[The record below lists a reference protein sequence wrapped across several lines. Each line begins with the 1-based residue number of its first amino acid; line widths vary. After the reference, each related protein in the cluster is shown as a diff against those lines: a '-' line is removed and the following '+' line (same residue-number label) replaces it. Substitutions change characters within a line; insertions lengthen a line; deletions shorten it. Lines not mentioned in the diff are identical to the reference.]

1 MNNAARNLSVVPFD
15 VIADSRDRENWLK
28 ARRTVHTVGASE
40 VACVLGI
47 SPFQSAYMLACVK
60 TGRLP
65 PEDLSDS
72 ERVFW
77 GNQLED
83 AIVAGYSGRTGRVAV
98 PFGLTLRSRVH
109 PWMTATPDAFVSERS
124 SLMDASRMRKILR
137 ELRDAFGASSSACS
151 DLAAEFHD
159 NVINCGWHPLQVKN
173 IGFGSAEH
181 WVEGVPDYYA
191 AQCRAEAIVCGVQ
204 RCTGAAL
211 VAGQRLVWDD
221 VDRTELTDRQI
232 VNLTRSFV
240 HECEAGRL
248 PPVDGSE
255 STTGAIKALYP
266 REDPET
272 FAQLGAEWFD
282 HMGDLE
288 RMKADRKELDG
299 KISTI
304 ENALKAE
311 IGNAPRGILPD
322 GSGWSYRTQK
332 RAASTVAASEFRVL
346 RRMKG
351 KASE

>member
-1 MNNAARNLSVVPFD
+1 
-15 VIADSRDRENWLK
+15 
-28 ARRTVHTVGASE
+28 
-40 VACVLGI
+40 
-47 SPFQSAYMLACVK
+47 
-60 TGRLP
+60 
-65 PEDLSDS
+65 
-72 ERVFW
+72 
-77 GNQLED
+77 
-83 AIVAGYSGRTGRVAV
+83 
-98 PFGLTLRSRVH
+98 
-109 PWMTATPDAFVSERS
+109 
-124 SLMDASRMRKILR
+124 
-137 ELRDAFGASSSACS
+137 
-151 DLAAEFHD
+151 
-159 NVINCGWHPLQVKN
+159 
-173 IGFGSAEH
+173 
-181 WVEGVPDYYA
+181 VPDYYA

-232 VNLTRSFV
+232 VNLTRAFV

-282 HMGDLE
+282 RMADLDA
-288 RMKADRKELDG
+288 MKATRKELDG

-304 ENALKAE
+304 ENMLKAE